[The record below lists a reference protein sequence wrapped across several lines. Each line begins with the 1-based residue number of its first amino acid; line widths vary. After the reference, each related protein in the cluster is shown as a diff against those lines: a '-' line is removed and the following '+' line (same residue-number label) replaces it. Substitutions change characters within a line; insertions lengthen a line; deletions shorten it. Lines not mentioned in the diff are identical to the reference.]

1 MESIGPETP
10 VYVISVAAKLV
21 GVHAQTL
28 RLYEREGLVEP
39 HRSGKRRLYSES
51 DVRRLRYICYL
62 TREKG
67 VNLSGVKI
75 ILEIY
80 DSGEGNAINFPLVK
94 VESVEE
100 MGD

>member
-1 MESIGPETP
+1 MEKMGPETP

-39 HRSGKRRLYSES
+39 HRSGNRRLYSEI
-51 DVRRLRYICYL
+51 DIRRLRYICYL
-62 TREKG
+62 TRQRG

-75 ILEIY
+75 ILELY
-80 DSGEGNAINFPLVK
+80 DNGDSSAINFPLVK
-94 VESVEE
+94 VEDEE
-100 MGD
+100 EFED

>member
-1 MESIGPETP
+1 MEKIGPETP
-10 VYVISVAAKLV
+10 VYVISVAARLV

-28 RLYEREGLVEP
+28 RLYEREGLIEP
-39 HRSGKRRLYSES
+39 HRSGKRRIYSES
-51 DVRRLRYICYL
+51 DIGRLRYICYL
-62 TREKG
+62 TRVRR

-80 DSGEGNAINFPLVK
+80 DNGERNAINFPLVK
-94 VESVEE
+94 VEIEEE

>member
-1 MESIGPETP
+1 MEKLGPETP

-39 HRSGKRRLYSES
+39 HRSGKRRLFSEN
-51 DVRRLRYICYL
+51 DIKRLRCICYL
-62 TREKG
+62 TRVRR
-67 VNLSGVKI
+67 VNLSGVKM

-80 DSGEGNAINFPLVK
+80 DNGEANAINFPLVR
-94 VESVEE
+94 VEMEE
-100 MGD
+100 E

>member
-1 MESIGPETP
+1 MEKIGPETP
-10 VYVISVAAKLV
+10 VYVISVAAKIV

-39 HRSGKRRLYSES
+39 CRSGKRRIYSEN
-51 DVRRLRYICYL
+51 DIKRLRYICYL
-62 TREKG
+62 TRVRR

-80 DSGEGNAINFPLVK
+80 DNGDRNAINFPLVK
-94 VESVEE
+94 VEVEE
-100 MGD
+100 EKSD

>member
-1 MESIGPETP
+1 MEKIGPETP

-39 HRSGKRRLYSES
+39 SRSGNRRLYSEN
-51 DVRRLRYICYL
+51 DIRRLRYICYL
-62 TREKG
+62 TRQKG
-67 VNLSGVKI
+67 VNLSGVKL

-80 DSGEGNAINFPLVK
+80 DDGGVNAINFPLVK
-94 VESVEE
+94 IEDEE
-100 MGD
+100 GTGD

>member
-1 MESIGPETP
+1 MERIGPETP

-39 HRSGKRRLYSES
+39 HRIGNRRLYSEK
-51 DVRRLRYICYL
+51 DIRRLRYICYL

-67 VNLSGVKI
+67 VNISGVRI
-75 ILEIY
+75 ILELY
-80 DSGEGNAINFPLVK
+80 DTGESNAINFPLVK
-94 VESVEE
+94 VEDEE
-100 MGD
+100 GLEE

>member
-1 MESIGPETP
+1 MEKIGPETP

-39 HRSGKRRLYSES
+39 SRSGNRRLYSEK
-51 DVRRLRYICYL
+51 DIGRLRYICYL

-80 DSGEGNAINFPLVK
+80 DNGEVNAINFPLVK
-94 VESVEE
+94 IEDERSE
-100 MGD
+100 GD